1 MNSDHATTE
10 DRKVSSGTIIGHQ
23 GARRAWWLIPIV
35 LAMSLPLSLARWLGH
50 RRVKKRQGKSPD
62 NHDMYPIW

>member
-1 MNSDHATTE
+1 MNSDQATTE
-10 DRKVSSGTIIGHQ
+10 EQKASGRTLLGHLA
-23 GARRAWWLIPIV
+23 ARRAWWLIPFA
-35 LAMSLPLSLARWLGH
+35 LAISLPLSLPRWSGR

>member
-10 DRKVSSGTIIGHQ
+10 DRKASGRTLIGQ
-23 GARRAWWLIPIV
+23 LGARRAWWLIPII
-35 LAMSLPLSLARWLGH
+35 LAMSLARWSGH